1 MSSDSMDFDF
11 SDVDFTN
18 AGTTNA
24 GTTNEGVPEAQSMD
38 SDPTDI
44 EFSNAFDEIFNNIV
58 YPSFNNIPT
67 NFHTSVPTKMNLKN
81 ICKKDTI
88 VGDFFHGLTEQEI
101 VTIDEL
107 SSLVCD
113 SNHFYTIKNTY
124 VGSEPTYILFMLFDT
139 YNQVKFNEF
148 KTVLKNQLKRQ
159 ICRNQISEQ
168 YINYSKDNASFILYI
183 SSIDGTDCDTD
194 RILIASKKKFVI
206 NHFNRDVT
214 YYDIICSKKKEYT
227 REEVNP
233 ITGFLTIVQDKW
245 NIGQIGQMLA
255 WNLTKTEYVI
265 IEASTTIL
273 YDYYINKCDYTY
285 GYPEFKNPRL
295 SFTLNNS
302 GTVQTKHIGNS
313 NLIDNNLFR
322 EFVTLNELFSYRFTN
337 ANIQFAFLA
346 KDTQFL
352 TDLDATFR
360 EYIENNYNS
369 DYRKLYNSYNSTFLC
384 YKNLTNDRYLLNDKI
399 IENFKKYYKATR

>member
-1 MSSDSMDFDF
+1 MDFDF

-38 SDPTDI
+38 SDID
-44 EFSNAFDEIFNNIV
+44 FSNAFDEIFNNIV
-58 YPSFNNIPT
+58 YSSFNNTPT
-67 NFHTSVPTKMNLKN
+67 NFHTIVPAKMNLKN

-107 SSLVCD
+107 TSLICD

-124 VGSEPTYILFMLFDT
+124 IGSEPTYILFMLFDT
-139 YNQVKFNEF
+139 NKPVKFNEF
-148 KTVLKNQLKRQ
+148 KNVLKNQLNAQ
-159 ICRNQISEQ
+159 ICRNQISKN
-168 YINYSKDNASFILYI
+168 YINDSIDKSSFILYI

-194 RILIASKKKFVI
+194 MILIASEKKIVI
-206 NHFNRDVT
+206 NHDNKDVT

-227 REEVNP
+227 HEEVNP
-233 ITGFLTIVQDKW
+233 ITGFLTIAQDKW

-265 IEASTTIL
+265 IEASTTSL
-273 YDYYINKCDYTY
+273 YDYYINKCEYTY
-285 GYPEFKNPRL
+285 GYPEFKNPKL
-295 SFTLNNS
+295 SFVLRIHKYVTE
-302 GTVQTKHIGNS
+302 TKHIGKT
-313 NLIDNNLFR
+313 NLINDNLFQ
-322 EFVTLNELFSYRFTN
+322 EFVTLNELFSNRFTN
-337 ANIQFAFLA
+337 ANIQEALQK

-360 EYIENNYNS
+360 EYIENNYKS
-369 DYRKLYNSYNSTFLC
+369 DYLKLYNSYNSTFLC
-384 YKNLTNDRYLLNDKI
+384 YKKLTDNRYLINEKI
-399 IENFKKYYKATR
+399 IEKFKRYYKAIR